1 MKITIFILS
10 TIFGMYACGMGTGST
25 TPSSNVGPESSP
37 ANTSGIAAAAAEPEP
52 SSTPRTASDQP
63 RTVIEFFNV
72 LPEKYFPLEGCDHDK
87 DKDCKKARA
96 DYLKTFTQVADIKNG
111 YFKGGCDG
119 AQSCIEMAIFK
130 RPDDTYLIG
139 VYTSAEVNND
149 FYFLD
154 YAGGKWTDA
163 TSSVP
168 EFSQKLWYELPRIG
182 TTMKVFEKKVIE
194 KGADYEVTEKGKY
207 LYSLVWK
214 NGAFSK
220 QK

>member
-1 MKITIFILS
+1 MKITIFFLS
-10 TIFGMYACGMGTGST
+10 ALFGLYACGAGTETSS
-25 TPSSNVGPESSP
+25 PSANVGTNAVQ
-37 ANTSGIAAAAAEPEP
+37 ANSAETAGLAPEP
-52 SSTPRTASDQP
+52 SATPKTGSDQP
-63 RTVIEFFNV
+63 KTVMEYFNL
-72 LPEKYFPLEGCDHDK
+72 LPEKYFPLEGCFRETDR
-87 DKDCKKARA
+87 DCKKARA
-96 DYLKTFTQVADIKNG
+96 EYLKAFTEVSDIKNG

-130 RPDDTYLIG
+130 RPDQTYLIG
-139 VYTSAEVNND
+139 VFTSAEVNND

-163 TSSVP
+163 SSSVP
-168 EFSQKLWYELPRIG
+168 EFSQKLWYELPRMG

-194 KGADYEVTEKGKY
+194 KGDDYEVTEKGKY

-214 NGAFSK
+214 DGKFAK